1 MSGNK
6 SKQREKRMS
15 SAEEREPM
23 KHDLSSEPGF
33 GASEPPPFAQP
44 PDPVDS
50 LRLLDKV
57 SRLPA
62 IRMEQV
68 QRMRELIAADQFE
81 TPERVDGTVRR
92 LMEELG
98 L

>member
-1 MSGNK
+1 MSA
-6 SKQREKRMS
+6 
-15 SAEEREPM
+15 AENHEPL
-23 KHDLSSEPGF
+23 KHDLSNEAAF
-33 GASEPPPFAQP
+33 GQPEPPPFAQA
-44 PDPVDS
+44 PDDAET
-50 LRLLDKV
+50 LRLLDRV

-68 QRMRELIAADQFE
+68 QRMRELIAQDQFE
-81 TPERVDGTVRR
+81 TPQRIDGTVRR